1 MNTVFDTDSDAS
13 VNSVTFNFPD
23 FASPEITFSI
33 TASPELAFSSPDADS
48 SDDNESIVIPFSDDD
63 NVSAP
68 QPQPAQLQPRT
79 IPVEKWTHLIHDSPE
94 AASSFNAASSGTTS
108 SPEITF
114 SITASPE
121 PASLDD
127 NESIVIPF
135 PDDDNVSAPQLQ
147 PVQSYPAQPQP
158 RTIPVEEWTHLIHD
172 SPEECIRCCK
182 AGENKQYVRR
192 SYRPRKASN
201 WIFLYR
207 IQRNEGNG

>member
-23 FASPEITFSI
+23 FATPEITFSI

-79 IPVEKWTHLIHDSPE
+79 IPVEKWTLLIHDSPE

-172 SPEECIRCCK
+172 SPEECIRCCNT
-182 AGENKQYVRR
+182 GEGKVTKQR
-192 SYRPRKASN
+192 STGLQLDLPVQDPA
-201 WIFLYR
+201 
-207 IQRNEGNG
+207 Q

>member
-23 FASPEITFSI
+23 FATPEITFSI

-48 SDDNESIVIPFSDDD
+48 S
-63 NVSAP
+63 
-68 QPQPAQLQPRT
+68 
-79 IPVEKWTHLIHDSPE
+79 
-94 AASSFNAASSGTTS
+94 
-108 SPEITF
+108 
-114 SITASPE
+114 
-121 PASLDD
+121 DD

-158 RTIPVEEWTHLIHD
+158 RTIPVEKWTHLIHD

-182 AGENKQYVRR
+182 AEENKQYVRR
-192 SYRPRKASN
+192 SYRPRMVSN

>member
-23 FASPEITFSI
+23 FAT
-33 TASPELAFSSPDADS
+33 
-48 SDDNESIVIPFSDDD
+48 
-63 NVSAP
+63 
-68 QPQPAQLQPRT
+68 
-79 IPVEKWTHLIHDSPE
+79 
-94 AASSFNAASSGTTS
+94 
-108 SPEITF
+108 PEITF

-192 SYRPRKASN
+192 SYRPRTVSN

>member
-1 MNTVFDTDSDAS
+1 MNTSFGIESDKCMKNDA
-13 VNSVTFNFPD
+13 T
-23 FASPEITFSI
+23 IGFS
-33 TASPELAFSSPDADS
+33 ELAFSRP
-48 SDDNESIVIPFSDDD
+48 
-63 NVSAP
+63 
-68 QPQPAQLQPRT
+68 
-79 IPVEKWTHLIHDSPE
+79 
-94 AASSFNAASSGTTS
+94 S

-114 SITASPE
+114 SSPDAESLDADSSSPDAESLDAESSSPE

-127 NESIVIPF
+127 NESIIVPF
-135 PDDDNVSAPQLQ
+135 PDDDNVSAPQPQ
-147 PVQSYPAQPQP
+147 PPQPQPAQLYPAQPQP

-182 AGENKQYVRR
+182 AEENKQYVRR

>member
-1 MNTVFDTDSDAS
+1 MNTVFDIDSDAS
-13 VNSVTFNFPD
+13 LNNVTFNSPD
-23 FASPEITFSI
+23 FAT
-33 TASPELAFSSPDADS
+33 
-48 SDDNESIVIPFSDDD
+48 
-63 NVSAP
+63 
-68 QPQPAQLQPRT
+68 
-79 IPVEKWTHLIHDSPE
+79 
-94 AASSFNAASSGTTS
+94 
-108 SPEITF
+108 PEITF

-182 AGENKQYVRR
+182 AEENKQYVRR
-192 SYRPRKASN
+192 IYRPRKASN

>member
-23 FASPEITFSI
+23 FAT
-33 TASPELAFSSPDADS
+33 
-48 SDDNESIVIPFSDDD
+48 
-63 NVSAP
+63 
-68 QPQPAQLQPRT
+68 
-79 IPVEKWTHLIHDSPE
+79 
-94 AASSFNAASSGTTS
+94 
-108 SPEITF
+108 PEITF

-135 PDDDNVSAPQLQ
+135 SDDDNVSAPQLQ
-147 PVQSYPAQPQP
+147 PAQLQPVQSYPAQSQP

-182 AGENKQYVRR
+182 AEENKQYVRR